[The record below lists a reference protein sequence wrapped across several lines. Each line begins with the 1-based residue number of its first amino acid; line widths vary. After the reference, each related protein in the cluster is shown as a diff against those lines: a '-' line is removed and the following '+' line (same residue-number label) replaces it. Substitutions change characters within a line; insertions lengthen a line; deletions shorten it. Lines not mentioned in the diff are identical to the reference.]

1 MRIVFIEE
9 MAIPFIKDYKSILK
23 REIMAGG
30 KETPRQ
36 KMIGMMYLVL
46 TALLALNVS
55 KQIVSA
61 FITINNKLENSA
73 SVIQNKTLEA
83 YGEIDK
89 KRAGIVA
96 VGGSLEEFKI
106 WESKSQQLKTETSSL
121 IDFLL
126 GESNDM
132 IAMSEGVD
140 WVEKRDEN
148 DNIVKLKPLDGIQGM
163 DNYDIP
169 TNMFVGGNPEN
180 PNERGQQ
187 IITKIHTY
195 RDVVCELMGTYSTGT
210 KSFSFTA
217 PSSIEG
223 LSEALTTCNE
233 EDSSAIAQFYRTLTI
248 PEKLHAHG
256 EADMLPWAS
265 VTFDHA
271 PIVAAA
277 AMFTSLRLDVQNA
290 ETMVAEYIVD
300 KIKAPI
306 FNFNKIEPMTLAG
319 SAYINQGDSLPL
331 NVQIAAYDSNQVSM
345 IRWGMDADTL
355 PEKWQEV
362 SGGINLSGAEPGAH
376 KVKGAIGVR
385 ERGEIK
391 WKNWEFDYTVGQP
404 MGVVAQPDM
413 RVLYIGYDN
422 VVEATASGFPPE
434 NVSMSGSGC
443 NIVKLGNKYV
453 AKVSRGTRN
462 ATISVKGKNPDGSIV
477 SVGSYQYKCVP
488 LPDAQIK
495 IGNVKS
501 GDDVA
506 YNWITSINR
515 LGVKFPEGVNLDGKF
530 DILEGSLQVGGVTG
544 KGKINAGGGFGSG
557 CQERLRQSRGKSV
570 SIIVKYQ
577 DQSKTIKKTGI
588 TLNVRP

>member
-1 MRIVFIEE
+1 
-9 MAIPFIKDYKSILK
+9 
-23 REIMAGG
+23 MAGG

-73 SVIQNKTLEA
+73 EVIENKTRET

-89 KRAGIVA
+89 KRAGLVA
-96 VGGSLEEFKI
+96 VGGNMEDFKI
-106 WESKSQQLKTETSSL
+106 WEEKSLNLKSETKSL
-121 IDFLL
+121 INFLL

-132 IAMSEGVD
+132 IAASEGID
-140 WVEKRDEN
+140 WVDERDEEG
-148 DNIVKLKPLDGIQGM
+148 NIKKLKSLDGIQGM

-169 TNMFVGGNPEN
+169 TSMFVGGNPES
-180 PNERGQQ
+180 PNERGQG
-187 IITKIHTY
+187 IINKIHNY
-195 RDVVCELMGTYSTGT
+195 RNVVCELMGTYQEGS
-210 KSFSFTA
+210 KNYSFTA
-217 PSSIEG
+217 PSSESG
-223 LSEALTTCNE
+223 LSEALKTCNP
-233 EDSSAIAQFYRTLTI
+233 EDTTSIAQFYRTLTI

-256 EADMLPWAS
+256 EDRMLPWAS

-290 ETMVAEYIVD
+290 ETMVAGYIVD

-306 FNFNKIEPMTLAG
+306 FIFNKIEPMTLAS

-331 NVQIAAYDSNQVSM
+331 NVKIAAYDSNQVSM

-355 PEKWQEV
+355 PEKWSEV
-362 SGGINLSGAEPGAH
+362 SGGINLSGAKPGAH

-422 VVEATASGFPPE
+422 VVEATASGFPADK
-434 NVSMSGSGC
+434 VSMHGSGC
-443 NIVKLGNKYV
+443 RIVKKGNKYV
-453 AKVSRGTRN
+453 AEVSRGTRT
-462 ATISVKGKNPDGSIV
+462 ASISVTGQNPDGSNV

-488 LPDAQIK
+488 LPGAQIK
-495 IGNVKS
+495 IGNVSS

-506 YNWITSINR
+506 YNWITSLR
-515 LGVKFPEGVNLDGKF
+515 KLDVKFPEGVNLDGKF
-530 DILEGSLQVGGVTG
+530 NILEGSLQVGGITG
-544 KGKINAGGGFGSG
+544 KGQINAGGTFGNG
-557 CQERLRQSRGKSV
+557 CSERLRQSRGKSV
-570 SIIVKYQ
+570 SITVKYQ
-577 DQSKTIKKTGI
+577 DQSRTIKKTGI
-588 TLNVRP
+588 TLNVIP